1 MAAPSPDGH
10 GDADGGHVAAVPG
23 KGAYLH
29 RDASLLVAGITLGGS
44 SAINFATA
52 APPPQAL
59 FARHG
64 IDLEPALAALR
75 ADLPLAPPARRA
87 GRPDGGAHDGG
98 GPRARPGVAQARQD
112 DPARVLPRRLLALC
126 VRLPVRRQV
135 DGARLHH

>member
-1 MAAPSPDGH
+1 M
-10 GDADGGHVAAVPG
+10 
-23 KGAYLH
+23 
-29 RDASLLVAGITLGGS
+29 AGITLGGS

-75 ADLPLAPPARRA
+75 ADLPLAPLPDELVGPMAARMMAAARALGLAWRKLDKMIRPASCRA
-87 GRPDGGAHDGG
+87 GCWRCA
-98 GPRARPGVAQARQD
+98 
-112 DPARVLPRRLLALC
+112 